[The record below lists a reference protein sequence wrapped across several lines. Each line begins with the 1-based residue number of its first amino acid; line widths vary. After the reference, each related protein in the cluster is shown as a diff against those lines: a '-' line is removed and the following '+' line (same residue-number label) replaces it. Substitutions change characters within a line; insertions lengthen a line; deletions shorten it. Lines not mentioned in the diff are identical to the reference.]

1 MAKQSGKAT
10 ELIQLRGA
18 PRQVLLQSHLPA
30 LTQAEFLPD
39 ATLAKII
46 GTHKHSLRIRKH
58 NDGTIKQVKIR
69 LPEATPPGRYAGTLK
84 SGQQEFP
91 IAIDVQEKQRLQI
104 APASLQLH
112 GKPGEKIYAQLL
124 LINKGNVSINIP
136 ERDVVGIYDDDGMEV
151 AFAATYRLETDDPL
165 VLLKNFVGKLREGHG
180 GLLKIRVSEG
190 AGELP
195 PATQKSITLEINFS
209 EAAKAN
215 HQYHGVWSL
224 GPVEYALTLAVSKVT
239 P

>member
-1 MAKQSGKAT
+1 MQKQPGKAS
-10 ELIQLRGA
+10 EIIQLRGA
-18 PRQVLLQSHLPA
+18 PRQVLLQSRLPA
-30 LTQAEFLPD
+30 LTQADFLPD
-39 ATLAKII
+39 AALANII

-58 NDGTIKQVKIR
+58 DDGTIKQVKIR

-104 APASLQLH
+104 APVSLQLR
-112 GKPGEKIYAQLL
+112 GKPGEKIHAQLL

-136 ERDVVGIYDDDGMEV
+136 ERDVIGIYDDDGMEV

-165 VLLKNFVGKLREGHG
+165 VLLKSFIGKMREGHG
-180 GLLKIRVSEG
+180 GLVKIRVSEG
-190 AGELP
+190 AGALP
-195 PATQKSITLEINFS
+195 PATQKSIALEIS
-209 EAAKAN
+209 LSDTAKAN

-224 GPVEYALTLAVSKVT
+224 GSVEYALTIAVNK
-239 P
+239 